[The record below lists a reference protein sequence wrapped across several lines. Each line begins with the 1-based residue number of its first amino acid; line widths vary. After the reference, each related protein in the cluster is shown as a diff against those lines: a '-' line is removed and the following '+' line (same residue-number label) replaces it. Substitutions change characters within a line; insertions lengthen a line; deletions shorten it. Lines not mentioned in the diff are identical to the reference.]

1 MTTDDLLRL
10 LGSACQASG
19 IVKSYAV
26 EEIDDD
32 ILSVRVFL
40 SDNSFVSVFNN
51 LATGKVACAWI
62 QQGQRLYGKDNAK
75 MGWHA
80 HPFENP
86 SEHRHCEPVD
96 FTTFLRELEDYL
108 KQENLNG

>member
-1 MTTDDLLRL
+1 MTTDDLLRHL
-10 LGSACQASG
+10 VNACQASS

-32 ILSVRVFL
+32 IMSIRVFL
-40 SDNSFVSVFNN
+40 NDNSFVSVFNN
-51 LATGKVACAWI
+51 LATGKVAFAWI
-62 QQGQRLYGKDNAK
+62 QEGRRLYGKDNAK

-86 SEHRHCEPVD
+86 SEHRHCEPID
-96 FTTFLRELEDYL
+96 FMTFLREIEDYL
-108 KQENLNG
+108 RQETQHG

>member
-1 MTTDDLLRL
+1 MTTDDLLRQL
-10 LGSACQASG
+10 ATACQASN
-19 IVKSYAV
+19 IVESYAV

-32 ILSVRVFL
+32 IMSVRVFL
-40 SDNSFVSVFNN
+40 SDNSFVSVFHN
-51 LATGKVACAWI
+51 LASGKVAFAWI
-62 QQGQRLYGKDNAK
+62 QQGRRLYGKDNAK
-75 MGWHA
+75 MGWHT